1 MLKYKDFSLTE
12 IKADGTDGVISGRA
26 SVYGVVDAHN
36 DVVMPGAF
44 SKSLAESGNQV
55 VLLNQHNTSDPI
67 GMATL
72 ADSPEA
78 LLITEGVLEMELQ
91 SAREAYVRAKKRL
104 LTGISIGYE
113 TVREEFKGSVRQLT
127 EIKLWEVS
135 LVTFPA
141 NSFARV
147 TSVKD
152 ALAEV
157 LDLEFVAW
165 ATTEVKAG
173 RMLSAANLTKL
184 KAAMSAM
191 QDAMG
196 AMQSIVAA
204 AEPEEEASRADCWE
218 EMKSLAPLMAD
229 IRRTITA

>member
-1 MLKYKDFSLTE
+1 VIKYKDFSLTE
-12 IKADGTDGVISGRA
+12 LKAEGNEGVITGRA

-44 SKSLAESGNQV
+44 TRSLSESANQV
-55 VLLNQHNTSDPI
+55 VILNQHNTSDPI

-78 LLITEGVLEMELQ
+78 LLITEGLLELELA
-91 SAREAYVRAKKRL
+91 SAREAWIRSKKKL
-104 LTGISIGYE
+104 VTGISIGYE
-113 TVREEFKGSVRQLT
+113 TLREEYKGSIRQLH

-152 ALAEV
+152 ALSAE

-184 KAAMSAM
+184 KAAMTAM
-191 QDAMG
+191 QDAMS

-204 AEPEEEASRADCWE
+204 AEPSDEAASAE
-218 EMKSLAPLMAD
+218 VGNELKSLAPLMAD